1 MTSNS
6 RSFHA
11 IDVVLLGVATCKKVS
26 HRRFCGDDKDPSQG
40 LRGKGTGQVNDV
52 VPSHIQLS
60 RRGEQLM
67 HLPQDMLRDRLI
79 TLFNKWISV
88 SAPAATTTP
97 ALTIEATWAG

>member
-1 MTSNS
+1 MTSGNS

-11 IDVVLLGVATCKKVS
+11 IDVVLLGVATCKRVS
-26 HRRFCGDDKDPSQG
+26 HRFFLGDDKDPSQG
-40 LRGKGTGQVNDV
+40 LRGAGLGFNDV

-79 TLFNKWISV
+79 TLLINGSPGV
-88 SAPAATTTP
+88 STSCNNDPCP
-97 ALTIEATWAG
+97 SR